1 MHPELSKA
9 GSAKNHASR
18 NLNHVGRRNQV
29 ADRKCPARHRVA
41 WEHEPRQEDAQQHH
55 HEAELKGLR
64 LRIRLAG
71 YQHPNRKVYKQV
83 TGCQQSQN
91 QDASVNWDLKGK
103 SHVGSVTGSSR
114 NQFVGVRKPA
124 LYRRQTVRLRDS
136 LPRYISHRYWDV
148 RLPRAR
154 RRLLI
159 TWRWATNGRALCLT
173 SLSCVEASYA
183 SFQVVMR
190 PHWDLPRRRG
200 SREAP

>member
-1 MHPELSKA
+1 FLDGFAYMEGK
-9 GSAKNHASR
+9 
-18 NLNHVGRRNQV
+18 
-29 ADRKCPARHRVA
+29 PARSLPMPNGV
-41 WEHEPRQEDAQQHH
+41 
-55 HEAELKGLR
+55 LR
-64 LRIRLAG
+64 G
-71 YQHPNRKVYKQV
+71 
-83 TGCQQSQN
+83 QS
-91 QDASVNWDLKGK
+91 A
-103 SHVGSVTGSSR
+103 HVGSVTGSSR

-190 PHWDLPRRRG
+190 PHWAQLGRRG

>member
-1 MHPELSKA
+1 MQLPCQGTMGDAYSYKLLISRWFCLNGRQAGALSAHMGTLPTKYSV
-9 GSAKNHASR
+9 GQSA
-18 NLNHVGRRNQV
+18 
-29 ADRKCPARHRVA
+29 
-41 WEHEPRQEDAQQHH
+41 
-55 HEAELKGLR
+55 
-64 LRIRLAG
+64 
-71 YQHPNRKVYKQV
+71 
-83 TGCQQSQN
+83 
-91 QDASVNWDLKGK
+91 
-103 SHVGSVTGSSR
+103 HVGSVTGSSR

-190 PHWDLPRRRG
+190 PHWDLPGRRG